1 MDEIEFSYKLPNGD
15 KIHVVASGTVY
26 PHEYYQPAHVTSL
39 HVDLYSS
46 DDAEAQPI
54 FRATI
59 GDREWNR
66 IEQEAVNRLVALT
79 TGEESA

>member
-26 PHEYYQPAHVTSL
+26 AAEYYQPAHVTML
-39 HVDLYSS
+39 HVDLYTS

-59 GDREWNR
+59 GDREWDR
-66 IEQEAVNRLVALT
+66 IEQIAVNKLVGLV